1 MMRTLTTAAVA
12 SAILSAMSAHAQSD
26 LTELSAAEAAQQIRA
41 GKLKSEDLVKAL
53 ADQIDKKKDLNAFI
67 TFDRDAAL
75 KAAREAD
82 ALAAKKKFKG
92 PLHGVPLVVK
102 DNIHVA
108 GFPNTAGT
116 PALKDF
122 RPKAHAP
129 VADKLI
135 KAGAIVLGKTNMHEL
150 AFGITT
156 NNATF
161 GPARNPYDP
170 KRIAGGSSGGTG
182 NAIAARMA
190 PAGLGSDTGGSVRI
204 PAAVNGIA
212 GLRPTL
218 KRYSQEGITPIA
230 HTRDTAGPMART
242 VEDLVLLD
250 SVITGAKD
258 KVKPADLKGLRIG
271 VHKAYFFQGLDTE
284 TEKVTLAA
292 LDKIKGA
299 GAEIVEVDMPGL
311 ADLNSKVSFPI
322 ALFEAN
328 VDLAKYLKKFGIPL
342 DVKGVAA
349 QIKSPDVKGVF
360 DGMVVPGA
368 PKAMP
373 PEAYKAAL
381 AARPKLQQLYAGTF
395 AKNKIAAL
403 AFPTTPLPAAPIGDD
418 EKTKLND
425 RDVPTFP
432 TFIQNTD
439 PGSNAGIPGI
449 SVPMGRTQAGL
460 PLGLEL
466 DGPAGSDR
474 RLLSIALALEKLFG
488 RLPAP

>member
-1 MMRTLTTAAVA
+1 MKIRLHALFVAFAMALPAVC
-12 SAILSAMSAHAQSD
+12 SSQD
-26 LTELSAAEAAQQIRA
+26 FTELSAAEAAKLIRE
-41 GKLKSEDLVKAL
+41 GKLKSEHLVRAL
-53 ADQIDKKKDLNAFI
+53 ADRIEKKKDLNAFI
-67 TFDRDAAL
+67 AYDRDAAL
-75 KAAREAD
+75 KAARDAD
-82 ALAAKKKFKG
+82 ALAARKKFKG

-108 GFPNTAGT
+108 GFANSAGT

-122 RPKAHAP
+122 RPKKHAP
-129 VADKLI
+129 VADRLV

-156 NNATF
+156 NNAAF

-170 KRIAGGSSGGTG
+170 KRIAGGSSGGSG
-182 NAIAARMA
+182 VAIAARMA

-204 PAAVNGIA
+204 PAAVNGIT

-250 SVITGAKD
+250 GVITGAKG
-258 KVKPADLKGLRIG
+258 KVAPARLKGLRIG
-271 VHKAYFFQGLDTE
+271 VYKAYFFKGLDTE
-284 TEKVTLAA
+284 TEKLTLAA
-292 LDKIKGA
+292 LDKLKAA

-311 ADLNSKVSFPI
+311 KELNDKVSFPV

-328 VDLAKYLKKFGIPL
+328 VDLARYLKKHGIPL

-381 AARPKLQQLYAGTF
+381 ETRPKLQKLYADTF
-395 AKNKIAAL
+395 AKNRIAAL

-418 EKTKLND
+418 EKTKLNGQ
-425 RDVPTFP
+425 DVPTFP

-449 SVPMGRTQAGL
+449 SVPVGRTQAGL
-460 PLGLEL
+460 PVGLEL

-474 RLLSIALALEKLFG
+474 RLLSIGLALEKLFG